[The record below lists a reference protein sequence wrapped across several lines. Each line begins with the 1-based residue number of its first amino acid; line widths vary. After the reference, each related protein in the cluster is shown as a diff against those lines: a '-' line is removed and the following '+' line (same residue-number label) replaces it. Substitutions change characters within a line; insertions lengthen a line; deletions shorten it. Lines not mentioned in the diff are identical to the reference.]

1 MITLSAGMV
10 FGLSLFVLLG
20 LSLLNVPIKQGVF
33 SLILTMPVLLLL
45 CTLIIYIILTYN
57 LHIKTIKFVSLVS
70 FVLFL
75 AVLFLFYDEFV
86 LIIQPAIIN
95 LLYFINLILEKCK
108 NICSLNSIWIS
119 MGITE
124 FSFFFLF
131 LINVFNIIFL
141 LNIFLVYIEYLDR
154 KWQHTN
160 NYNSDT
166 DKVVQKTSMH
176 LKSGMPELKAVIRQ
190 IIIGIGMVGSGITI
204 KNEVFPDS
212 GEKARKA
219 QEAESAQK
227 LKEAEEK
234 AKKLADAQIYF
245 NLINNLNLTRIGNGQ
260 SVVNKLIEEETDL
273 IKQIKENKD
282 KVTWT
287 DSTTRDKD
295 FTTKILETRLAGIIQ
310 KRNREQ
316 AEVTKDVKSAQK
328 FSTEILK
335 ETDKKKKK
343 KNFFMIK

>member
-124 FSFFFLF
+124 FSFFF
-131 LINVFNIIFL
+131 
-141 LNIFLVYIEYLDR
+141 
-154 KWQHTN
+154 
-160 NYNSDT
+160 
-166 DKVVQKTSMH
+166 
-176 LKSGMPELKAVIRQ
+176 
-190 IIIGIGMVGSGITI
+190 
-204 KNEVFPDS
+204 
-212 GEKARKA
+212 
-219 QEAESAQK
+219 
-227 LKEAEEK
+227 
-234 AKKLADAQIYF
+234 
-245 NLINNLNLTRIGNGQ
+245 
-260 SVVNKLIEEETDL
+260 
-273 IKQIKENKD
+273 
-282 KVTWT
+282 
-287 DSTTRDKD
+287 
-295 FTTKILETRLAGIIQ
+295 
-310 KRNREQ
+310 
-316 AEVTKDVKSAQK
+316 
-328 FSTEILK
+328 
-335 ETDKKKKK
+335 
-343 KNFFMIK
+343 FFF

>member
-124 FSFFFLF
+124 FSFFSF
-131 LINVFNIIFL
+131 FN
-141 LNIFLVYIEYLDR
+141 
-154 KWQHTN
+154 
-160 NYNSDT
+160 
-166 DKVVQKTSMH
+166 
-176 LKSGMPELKAVIRQ
+176 
-190 IIIGIGMVGSGITI
+190 
-204 KNEVFPDS
+204 
-212 GEKARKA
+212 
-219 QEAESAQK
+219 
-227 LKEAEEK
+227 
-234 AKKLADAQIYF
+234 
-245 NLINNLNLTRIGNGQ
+245 
-260 SVVNKLIEEETDL
+260 
-273 IKQIKENKD
+273 
-282 KVTWT
+282 
-287 DSTTRDKD
+287 
-295 FTTKILETRLAGIIQ
+295 
-310 KRNREQ
+310 
-316 AEVTKDVKSAQK
+316 
-328 FSTEILK
+328 
-335 ETDKKKKK
+335 
-343 KNFFMIK
+343 

>member
-1 MITLSAGMV
+1 MMITLSAGMV

-124 FSFFFLF
+124 FSFFFSF
-131 LINVFNIIFL
+131 FN
-141 LNIFLVYIEYLDR
+141 
-154 KWQHTN
+154 
-160 NYNSDT
+160 
-166 DKVVQKTSMH
+166 
-176 LKSGMPELKAVIRQ
+176 
-190 IIIGIGMVGSGITI
+190 
-204 KNEVFPDS
+204 
-212 GEKARKA
+212 
-219 QEAESAQK
+219 
-227 LKEAEEK
+227 
-234 AKKLADAQIYF
+234 
-245 NLINNLNLTRIGNGQ
+245 
-260 SVVNKLIEEETDL
+260 
-273 IKQIKENKD
+273 
-282 KVTWT
+282 
-287 DSTTRDKD
+287 
-295 FTTKILETRLAGIIQ
+295 
-310 KRNREQ
+310 
-316 AEVTKDVKSAQK
+316 
-328 FSTEILK
+328 
-335 ETDKKKKK
+335 
-343 KNFFMIK
+343 

>member
-1 MITLSAGMV
+1 MMITLSAGMV

-124 FSFFFLF
+124 FSFFSF
-131 LINVFNIIFL
+131 FN
-141 LNIFLVYIEYLDR
+141 
-154 KWQHTN
+154 
-160 NYNSDT
+160 
-166 DKVVQKTSMH
+166 
-176 LKSGMPELKAVIRQ
+176 
-190 IIIGIGMVGSGITI
+190 
-204 KNEVFPDS
+204 
-212 GEKARKA
+212 
-219 QEAESAQK
+219 
-227 LKEAEEK
+227 
-234 AKKLADAQIYF
+234 
-245 NLINNLNLTRIGNGQ
+245 
-260 SVVNKLIEEETDL
+260 
-273 IKQIKENKD
+273 
-282 KVTWT
+282 
-287 DSTTRDKD
+287 
-295 FTTKILETRLAGIIQ
+295 
-310 KRNREQ
+310 
-316 AEVTKDVKSAQK
+316 
-328 FSTEILK
+328 
-335 ETDKKKKK
+335 
-343 KNFFMIK
+343 

>member
-1 MITLSAGMV
+1 MMITLSAGMV

-124 FSFFFLF
+124 FSFFF
-131 LINVFNIIFL
+131 
-141 LNIFLVYIEYLDR
+141 
-154 KWQHTN
+154 
-160 NYNSDT
+160 
-166 DKVVQKTSMH
+166 
-176 LKSGMPELKAVIRQ
+176 
-190 IIIGIGMVGSGITI
+190 
-204 KNEVFPDS
+204 
-212 GEKARKA
+212 
-219 QEAESAQK
+219 
-227 LKEAEEK
+227 
-234 AKKLADAQIYF
+234 
-245 NLINNLNLTRIGNGQ
+245 
-260 SVVNKLIEEETDL
+260 
-273 IKQIKENKD
+273 
-282 KVTWT
+282 
-287 DSTTRDKD
+287 
-295 FTTKILETRLAGIIQ
+295 
-310 KRNREQ
+310 
-316 AEVTKDVKSAQK
+316 
-328 FSTEILK
+328 
-335 ETDKKKKK
+335 
-343 KNFFMIK
+343 FFF

>member
-124 FSFFFLF
+124 FSFFFSF
-131 LINVFNIIFL
+131 FN
-141 LNIFLVYIEYLDR
+141 
-154 KWQHTN
+154 
-160 NYNSDT
+160 
-166 DKVVQKTSMH
+166 
-176 LKSGMPELKAVIRQ
+176 
-190 IIIGIGMVGSGITI
+190 
-204 KNEVFPDS
+204 
-212 GEKARKA
+212 
-219 QEAESAQK
+219 
-227 LKEAEEK
+227 
-234 AKKLADAQIYF
+234 
-245 NLINNLNLTRIGNGQ
+245 
-260 SVVNKLIEEETDL
+260 
-273 IKQIKENKD
+273 
-282 KVTWT
+282 
-287 DSTTRDKD
+287 
-295 FTTKILETRLAGIIQ
+295 
-310 KRNREQ
+310 
-316 AEVTKDVKSAQK
+316 
-328 FSTEILK
+328 
-335 ETDKKKKK
+335 
-343 KNFFMIK
+343 